1 MSQASDPELPVL
13 ITFPP
18 SLDSELSRFLVTH
31 YGVEH
36 VEKRHTMIFCFFS
49 TLRHGNTL
57 IFPLLYGKSLKL
69 VAPRPISEYFDA
81 RCAPEL
87 VLWPKDEALK
97 NQVETD
103 WNTFN
108 NTLAWAT
115 ADFAY
120 YYLLP
125 HRDIMI
131 RPLSEGTPEIEQKAV
146 TRFYPVFAG
155 LLKLLLR
162 LSRQRAQASVESI
175 RTIFDGVEAR
185 LKSGARYLVGNPLT
199 ISDLA
204 FAVAAAPVVLPANYG
219 GPIPAFEQMPVE
231 IQAVVKEMRAR
242 PAGAY
247 ALRIYQEERN
257 KFGSAPAPSAST
269 AGQASAAG
277 RGK

>member
-1 MSQASDPELPVL
+1 MSQPNDRELPVL

-36 VEKRHTMIFCFFS
+36 VEHRHTMIFCFLS
-49 TLRHGNTL
+49 TLRHGQTL
-57 IFPLLYGKSLKL
+57 IFPMLYGKSLKL

-87 VLWPKDEALK
+87 ALWPKDKALK
-97 NQVETD
+97 SQIETD

-125 HRDIMI
+125 HRNIMI
-131 RPLSEGTPEIEQKAV
+131 RPLSEGTPEIEQRAV
-146 TRFYPVFAG
+146 TRFYPVFAS

-162 LSRQRAQASVESI
+162 LSLQRAQASVESI

-185 LKSGARYLVGNPLT
+185 LKSGARYLVGDRLT
-199 ISDLA
+199 ISDVA

-219 GPIPAFEQMPVE
+219 GPIPPFEQMPSE

-247 ALRIYQEERN
+247 ALSIYQEERN
-257 KFGSAPAPSAST
+257 KFGAAPAASAST
-269 AGQASAAG
+269 ARQANAAG